1 MTTASA
7 KLVGLQTKR
16 TLRDPAAVFFMVAF
30 APLFAVMMGLIF
42 GNEPNP
48 EFGGRGYLDANLV
61 SFAAIVVA
69 ISSFV
74 IVPIDIVTQ
83 RENGSLRR
91 FRATPLPPLAYIASD
106 VLVRFVISLVSVA
119 GMLAIGV
126 FAFGASPE
134 GNLVSVLLATT
145 LGILSFLAV
154 GYALAA
160 LIPSQG
166 VAQAVGNVLVYPLI
180 FLSGA
185 AVPLAVLPEGA
196 QQVAR
201 YSPLTQLVE
210 LLQGLWAG
218 GSWSENWVPLV
229 VMLGMLGVATAFA
242 AKFFRWE

>member
-1 MTTASA
+1 MTTAA
-7 KLVGLQTKR
+7 TKLVGLQTKR
-16 TLRDPAAVFFMVAF
+16 TLREPAAVFFMVAF

-42 GNEPNP
+42 GNEPTP

-61 SFAAIVVA
+61 SFTAIVVA
-69 ISSFV
+69 IVSFV
-74 IVPIDIVTQ
+74 MVPIDIVTQ

-91 FRATPLPPLAYIASD
+91 FHATPLPPLAYIAAD
-106 VLVRFVISLVSVA
+106 VLVRFVISLLSVTV
-119 GMLAIGV
+119 MFVIGV

-134 GNLVSVLLATT
+134 GHLVSVLLAAA

-160 LIPSQG
+160 LMPSQS

-185 AVPLAVLPEGA
+185 AVPLAVLPEGV
-196 QQVAR
+196 QEVAR
-201 YSPLTQLVE
+201 FSPLTQFVE

-218 GSWSENWVPLV
+218 QSWSENWVPLV
-229 VMLGMLGVATAFA
+229 VMLGTLAIATAVA
-242 AKFFRWE
+242 GEFFRWE